1 LALGGVRGQSGP
13 GRAAAP
19 PPPPPP
25 TPAAAPPPPTPTP
38 ADTAVTAVA
47 FPTRDDLT
55 LAWGDVILPNLPP
68 KPRARFRAGRFVDV
82 PDSGIAGFALPTP
95 IHRERCAE
103 VQGDVEHALAAHFGL
118 RVPLKLLVETEVGAP
133 PAPPEPDEEEH
144 IDPRDLR
151 DAPSPGVTSPVD
163 HVMQAFEGATL
174 VEE

>member
-1 LALGGVRGQSGP
+1 VRGQPGP
-13 GRAAAP
+13 GRAGAP

-25 TPAAAPPPPTPTP
+25 APTAPATPPPSTPSAPPPPAAATG
-38 ADTAVTAVA
+38 A

-55 LAWGDVILPNLPP
+55 LAWGDVILPALPP

-82 PDSGIAGFALPTP
+82 AEPDTAGFALPTP

-103 VQGDVEHALAAHFGL
+103 VQGDVERALAAHFGR
-118 RVPLKLLVETEVGAP
+118 RVPLKLLVETEVGA
-133 PAPPEPDEEEH
+133 APTPEPDEEEH

-151 DAPSPGVTSPVD
+151 DAPPPGVSSPVD